1 MLDGSSVVAAL
12 KACGVTHIVWIPDS
26 DLGTLEKAI
35 LSEAGLTLVRVCREG
50 EAITVAAG
58 LHLGGKRP
66 IVMMQCTGFFEAG
79 DAFRNIVH
87 DLKIPLLFVVGVRS
101 WSAAQ
106 NGKSLDSCPIYAEPI
121 VAAWN
126 VSHVLCPREQFAE
139 TLVAEY
145 RNVQSSGRPR
155 VLLLPE

>member
-12 KACGVTHIVWIPDS
+12 RECGATHVVWIPDS
-26 DLGTLEKAI
+26 DLGTWEKAI
-35 LSEAGLTLVRVCREG
+35 LSEPGLTLVRVCREG

-66 IVMMQCTGFFEAG
+66 VVMMQCTGFFEAG
-79 DAFRNIVH
+79 DAFRNIAH
-87 DLKIPLLFVVGVRS
+87 DLKIPLLVIVGIRS
-101 WSAAQ
+101 WMAAQ
-106 NGKSLDSCPIYAEPI
+106 SGKSLDSCPIYAQPI

-126 VSHVLCPREQFAE
+126 VSHVLCPREQFAA
-139 TLVAEY
+139 TLVSEY
-145 RNVQSSGRPR
+145 RTVQASGRAR